1 MSNEKNSPPS
11 LHTTPPSPTPTAPST
26 TTAPPSEKTTQRPLS
41 QREVFGT
48 LSMDALVLDRPFP
61 SSPRRPLPRYSSP
74 SLDAAPAST
83 TPFSPSLENADSPMV
98 STSPSLENADSPT
111 AWISASLDHTGSP
124 MISTSPSLDG
134 TPAIHAVHSPS
145 LDDAPALYASP
156 SLDSADALAL
166 SAPPSSSAKSLSQRE
181 VFGTLSMDAIQLD
194 RPFPPPSPRRSPPKR
209 QAPTPQQLHDA
220 LLSSPTSAP
229 KNDADDTDERPFAYN
244 TTTSQTSLPAADSN
258 TSDSAS
264 DTSALDDPSTSLPPQ
279 TRSWPILLG
288 LGAILVFLL
297 AFFLLRGR
305 LF

>member
-11 LHTTPPSPTPTAPST
+11 THAAPSPP
-26 TTAPPSEKTTQRPLS
+26 TTAPPPEKTTPRSLS

-61 SSPRRPLPRYSSP
+61 SSPRRPLPRSSSP

-83 TPFSPSLENADSPMV
+83 TPFSPSLDNADSPMV

-111 AWISASLDHTGSP
+111 TWITASLDHTRSP

-134 TPAIHAVHSPS
+134 TPAINTAYSPS
-145 LDDAPALYASP
+145 LDNVPALYTSP
-156 SLDSADALAL
+156 SLESADATAL
-166 SAPPSSSAKSLSQRE
+166 SAPNSSSRSLSQRE
-181 VFGTLSMDAIQLD
+181 VFGTLSMDALQLD
-194 RPFPPPSPRRSPPKR
+194 RPFPPPSQKRSPPKR

-220 LLSSPTSAP
+220 LVSSPTPAP
-229 KNDADDTDERPFAYN
+229 KNDDDTDERPFAYPS
-244 TTTSQTSLPAADSN
+244 TTSQTSLPAADPN
-258 TSDSAS
+258 TPASAS
-264 DTSALDDPSTSLPPQ
+264 DTSNPDEASASLPPQ
-279 TRSWPILLG
+279 TRSWPIFLG
-288 LGAILVFLL
+288 LGTILVLLL